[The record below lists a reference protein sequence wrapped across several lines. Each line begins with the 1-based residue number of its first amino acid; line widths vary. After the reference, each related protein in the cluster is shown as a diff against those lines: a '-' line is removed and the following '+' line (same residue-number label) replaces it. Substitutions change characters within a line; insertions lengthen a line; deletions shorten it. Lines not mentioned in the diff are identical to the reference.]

1 MKKYNVLKAIN
12 RISDNVEILNILMID
27 NTGAAP
33 GDISFAVELLT
44 PDGNEIS
51 IDLIK
56 IVDFE

>member
-1 MKKYNVLKAIN
+1 MNKYNVLKAIN
-12 RISDNVEILNILMID
+12 RISDNVEILNILMLD
-27 NTGAAP
+27 NTGSAP

-44 PDGNEIS
+44 SDGNKIS